1 MQYIRGK
8 LTKPDDFLILID
20 ILKEKLGEVRLQI
33 PYQDGEISICFDGI
47 LFYLSGKDE
56 GRGEKFSLIKFL
68 EEWLTTNIQPIF
80 EFFEG
85 EKCTGGLA
93 LTEEELME
101 IVNSPTLWKVREIPE
116 HFEITK
122 IEVESVPSFLVAHWK
137 TRKPLSRKELYKH
150 GYTLS
155 DIVKFLEAGL
165 LQIRP
170 FKMADS
176 MPVKLRVF
184 LTSIA
189 AICLLYMILPLNF
202 VQLNALKF
210 GEALNWGLREKVL
223 GAEGKRELPVKGCF
237 RTKFYLL
244 DDRIV
249 NPGID
254 GVIGTKDDQTV
265 KLPKKGYKPVFAIPV
280 K

>member
-33 PYQDGEISICFDGI
+33 PYQNSEISLCFDGI

-56 GRGEKFSLIKFL
+56 GRGEKFTFIKFL
-68 EEWLTTNIQPIF
+68 EEWITTNIQPIF

-85 EKCTGGLA
+85 EKCSGGLA

-101 IVNSPTLWKVREIPE
+101 IVQNPTLWKVKEIPE

-122 IEVESVPSFLVAHWK
+122 IEIESVPSFLVAHWK
-137 TRKPLSRKELYKH
+137 TRKPLSRQELYKH
-150 GYTLS
+150 GFTLS

-170 FKMADS
+170 FKMAES
-176 MPVKLRVF
+176 MPFKLRVF
-184 LTSIA
+184 LTA
-189 AICLLYMILPLNF
+189 VAVICLIYLILPLNF
-202 VQLNALKF
+202 IHLNSLKF
-210 GEALNWGLREKVL
+210 AQALNWALREKIL

-237 RTKFYLL
+237 KTRFFLV
-244 DDRIV
+244 DNRIV

-254 GVIGTKDDQTV
+254 GIPGTKDDQV
-265 KLPKKGYKPVFAIPV
+265 MELPRKGYKPVFAVPV

>member
-20 ILKEKLGEVRLQI
+20 ILKEKLGEVRLQM

-68 EEWLTTNIQPIF
+68 EEWLTTNIQPVF

-85 EKCTGGLA
+85 EKCSGGLA

-155 DIVKFLEAGL
+155 DVVKFLEAGL
-165 LQIRP
+165 IQIRP

-202 VQLNALKF
+202 IQLNILKF

-244 DDRIV
+244 DDTIV